1 MGEDLFLPSLGIHS
15 QRIIMP
21 AQLKV
26 KDLVV
31 GNRYNVFFVD
41 STIKRSMGATPDIV
55 QSTGTFRKIVD
66 GEAVIEKDEKDKKG
80 NPIRGYFGDRY
91 RFEEVPSAN
100 PERPKEFTEEQWE
113 KACARAKRRYVP
125 ETWENP
131 PYEGKTNPDGWRFS
145 QCYTS
150 ALTLFPPPPE
160 PPAGPGFRAVRALK
174 KGAKGNP
181 EGGRKT
187 RTRKTKRRNRKTRRS
202 V

>member
-1 MGEDLFLPSLGIHS
+1 
-15 QRIIMP
+15 MP